1 MKHIIRSLPQQIRE
15 AARLAPKRRMRKGS
29 LEQVLVCGMGGSGI
43 SGEILKA
50 LYPECHI
57 IPNKAYSIP
66 GYINNRSLAIVISHS
81 GNTEET
87 LNNYTQLRR
96 QNARIVTI
104 SSNGKLMQK
113 KSDLKIRVP
122 GGLPPRGALGYLFTP
137 LPGVLYTYNLI
148 QTDPERTLLNCASF
162 LTQQR
167 KKIEARAKTISAK
180 IVNHLPLIYA
190 NSDVFLPVAKRWQCQ
205 LNENAKMLAHINVFP
220 EMNHNEIV
228 GLGRPRQLN
237 KKIVVVFLNDPSAHK
252 QNRARVA
259 IVKKIISDMFSDVID
274 VQAQGNS
281 RLKRM
286 FWTIW
291 LGDFVSYYCAVRSN
305 VDPLSVARIDHLK
318 RKLAQLK

>member
-15 AARLAPKRRMRKGS
+15 AAQRAPKRRMRKGN
-29 LEQVLVCGMGGSGI
+29 LEQVLICGMGGSGI

-66 GYINNRSLAIVISHS
+66 GYIDNRSLAIVISYS

-87 LNNYTQLRR
+87 LSNYTQLRR

-104 SSNGKLMQK
+104 SSNGKLMRK
-113 KSDLKIRVP
+113 KSEMKIRVP

-137 LPGVLYTYNLI
+137 LPGVLYTYHLI

-167 KKIEARAKTISAK
+167 KKIETRAKTISAK

-205 LNENAKMLAHINVFP
+205 LNENAKMLAHVNVFP

-237 KKIVVVFLNDPSAHK
+237 KRIVAVFLNDPSAHK
-252 QNRARVA
+252 RNRARVA
-259 IVKKIISDMFSDVID
+259 IVKKIVSDMFSAVID
-274 VQAQGNS
+274 VQPQGNS
-281 RLKRM
+281 RLQRM

-291 LGDFVSYYCAVRSN
+291 LGDFVSYYCAVKSN
-305 VDPLSVARIDHLK
+305 VDPLPVARIDYLK
-318 RKLAQLK
+318 RKLTQLK